1 MGVCLNAVHHDVLDN
16 DDIKIQNLKG
26 YFSTSKGN
34 TLTRMY

>member
-16 DDIKIQNLKG
+16 DDIKNPKLKG

-34 TLTRMY
+34 TLSRTY